1 MTGEDI
7 CRGKDP
13 LFGSIDSELK
23 RPEDEDGISP
33 LTIGIFDAGERCP
46 SSDFLCTFS
55 SFLSHGNA
63 FRPKNILRCDIV
75 F

>member
-23 RPEDEDGISP
+23 RPEDEDGMSP
-33 LTIGIFDAGERCP
+33 LTIGIFDAGE
-46 SSDFLCTFS
+46 
-55 SFLSHGNA
+55 
-63 FRPKNILRCDIV
+63 
-75 F
+75 